1 MELGPHGIRVNAIC
15 PGLVK
20 TDFAKALWDNPEAE
34 QRANEVTP
42 LRRLGEADDFKGIA
56 VFLGSDAS
64 SWITGQA
71 MTVCGGTNMW
81 G

>member
-1 MELGPHGIRVNAIC
+1 M
-15 PGLVK
+15 
-20 TDFAKALWDNPEAE
+20 
-34 QRANEVTP
+34 
-42 LRRLGEADDFKGIA
+42 RRLGEPDDFKGIA
-56 VFLGSDAS
+56 VFLGSNAS